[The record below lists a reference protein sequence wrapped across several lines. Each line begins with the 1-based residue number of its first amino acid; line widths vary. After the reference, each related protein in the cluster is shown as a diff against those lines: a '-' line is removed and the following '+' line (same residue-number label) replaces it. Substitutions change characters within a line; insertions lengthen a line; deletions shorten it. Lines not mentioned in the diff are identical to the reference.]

1 MQVNEKG
8 QIIIEVSRWQWLHN
22 THLTATIEQQC
33 DATVIDSYRNGD
45 IQVLIL
51 ESNVLS

>member
-1 MQVNEKG
+1 MQINEKE

-22 THLTATIEQQC
+22 THLIATLEQEY
-33 DATVIDSYRNGD
+33 DATVVDSYSSGD

-51 ESNVLS
+51 ESNVLG